1 MCDLVNHSL
10 DLLIDGECNIGH
22 LANRGAV
29 SWYEFAVVAA
39 RAAGLEG
46 SLIEAVSG
54 ASLGQTAA
62 RPARVAL
69 DSERGRIML
78 LLAHA
83 LARYLMQLGPDV
95 LPEDKLASDL
105 LGVEQRVA

>member
-10 DLLIDGECNIGH
+10 GLLIHGECGIWH

-29 SWYEFAVVAA
+29 SWYEFARVAA
-39 RAAGLEG
+39 RPAGLEG
-46 SLIEAVSG
+46 SLIEAVAG

-62 RPARVAL
+62 RPAREAL
-69 DSERGRIML
+69 DSERGRIMP

-83 LARYLMQLGPDV
+83 LARYVMQLGPDV
-95 LPEDKLASDL
+95 LPERELASVL

>member
-10 DLLIDGECNIGH
+10 GLLIHGECGIWH

-39 RAAGLEG
+39 REAGLEG
-46 SLIEAVSG
+46 SLIDAVSG

-69 DSERGRIML
+69 DSERGQIMP

-83 LARYLMQLGPDV
+83 LARYVMQLGPDV
-95 LPEDKLASDL
+95 LPERELASVL